1 MWSKGCVSPARGN
14 TAKADYCLILILL
27 SNECSDK
34 YQGKVKMCVKASV
47 RWYPQSSGLFL
58 PIYAPLDSYYFT
70 ATDNCHWLT
79 GQTTYHLP
87 NISIWTNGAKC
98 FFFLLNSGKLD
109 CMFLFVF
116 LFCTLHLCS
125 KCIQFCWARSDHIKV
140 SFRVVLYHNLYSKC
154 WPGLSRLKA
163 QQFVFHLSNTWNHSV
178 SLFLVLLDNL
188 NIWHR

>member
-1 MWSKGCVSPARGN
+1 MWTKGCVSPARDN

-27 SNECSDK
+27 LNECSDK

-58 PIYAPLDSYYFT
+58 TIYVPLDSYYFT

-87 NISIWTNGAKC
+87 NISIWTNGTKC

-109 CMFLFVF
+109 CMFFFSSPHCISVLNVF
-116 LFCTLHLCS
+116 
-125 KCIQFCWARSDHIKV
+125 

-154 WPGLSRLKA
+154 WPGLSRFKA

-188 NIWHR
+188 NIGHR

>member
-27 SNECSDK
+27 LNECSDK

-109 CMFLFVF
+109 CMFCFVF
-116 LFCTLHLCS
+116 SSAHCISVLNVKNLRHSNLSSICPTPEIILFH
-125 KCIQFCWARSDHIKV
+125 
-140 SFRVVLYHNLYSKC
+140 SFWFY
-154 WPGLSRLKA
+154 
-163 QQFVFHLSNTWNHSV
+163 
-178 SLFLVLLDNL
+178 
-188 NIWHR
+188 